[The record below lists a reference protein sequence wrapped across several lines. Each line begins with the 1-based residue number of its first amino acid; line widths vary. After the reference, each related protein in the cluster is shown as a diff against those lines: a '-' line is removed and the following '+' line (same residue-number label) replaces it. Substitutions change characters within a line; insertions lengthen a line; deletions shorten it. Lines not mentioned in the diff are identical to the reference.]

1 MCDTRAGP
9 YIPGWWMADRALL
22 FFSTCASGMSLG
34 LVHSVGGLYELGAA
48 LGMAAAYGV
57 HKS

>member
-1 MCDTRAGP
+1 MCDTRAGA

-22 FFSTCASGMSLG
+22 FLSTYSGMSLG
-34 LVHSVGGLYELGAA
+34 LVHRVGGLYELGAA